1 MEKDNLV
8 QKITSWRE
16 KYNKLEEQQKS
27 RISEL
32 EFEVQESQA
41 KLANER
47 MRMNELEGE
56 AINIKANEK
65 AMTNFKTLQKNSI
78 MQNKQLQNDLDAHK
92 EQLGNRQS
100 EYERLI
106 EENNKFKQNFALNQD
121 GIKKY

>member
-92 EQLGNRQS
+92 E
-100 EYERLI
+100 
-106 EENNKFKQNFALNQD
+106 
-121 GIKKY
+121 